1 MAYEEEIEQKITGR
15 TYEECKEI
23 ARQFSSRSAFKAGNL
38 RAYNAS
44 HSHKWMDDFF
54 PKTK

>member
-1 MAYEEEIEQKITGR
+1 MKDFIWLTAPKKW

>member
-1 MAYEEEIEQKITGR
+1 MKDFIWLETKKLWS
-15 TYEECKEI
+15 YEECKEI
-23 ARQFSSRSAFKAGNL
+23 ASHFSSRSAFKTGNL

-54 PKTK
+54 PKNE